1 MSSDAPLEANIVL
14 SSSASTPTHVP
25 SNQLTSPEIE
35 RISKV
40 FIRLITAKEI
50 GTLAEPTT
58 NRTTNKRKPSNLR
71 ANRSNPRSREKQPP
85 STHDC

>member
-1 MSSDAPLEANIVL
+1 MSSDAPLEADIVL
-14 SSSASTPTHVP
+14 SFSASTSSHVF
-25 SNQLTSPEIE
+25 SNPLTPPEIE

>member
-1 MSSDAPLEANIVL
+1 MSSDAPIESNFVL
-14 SSSASTPTHVP
+14 PASASTPPHVP
-25 SNQLTSPEIE
+25 SNQLSPQEIE

-58 NRTTNKRKPSNLR
+58 NQTTNKRKPSNLR
-71 ANRSNPRSREKQPP
+71 ANRSNPRSSEKQPP
-85 STHDC
+85 SAQDC